1 MIHAVINQIGTMERG
16 WRVFS
21 FQGIHQG
28 TKKIDTRAALLDA
41 AAPPQL
47 LDGDNVTTVKIPGL
61 WPCPTPKEQRHTH
74 ACVCTMY
81 HKECEREQCLLL
93 LGILLCVY
101 RRIRV
106 TWSITPLGEEKRD
119 AVMSARW
126 TLYTEET
133 NRQIVPRRAL
143 TKHIN
148 EAKLSPR

>member
-1 MIHAVINQIGTMERG
+1 VIHAVINQIGTMERG

-61 WPCPTPKEQRHTH
+61 WPLGPTPKEQRHTH
-74 ACVCTMY
+74 TRVCVY
-81 HKECEREQCLLL
+81 NVSEREQCLLL